1 MKLNRHAIVPT
12 IKAALPAARA
22 AIIHEPVYR
31 WMATLAGLML
41 IGVAAA
47 LVVFIRGLG
56 VTNLTDLV
64 PWGLWISIDLSA
76 ISLAAGAFSISAI
89 AYVLRRKEFR
99 PVAKTAVYVGF
110 VGYSI
115 AMMML
120 LLDIGRPDRFWHGF
134 VFWNIHSPLWEVTMC
149 VGLYFSVLML
159 EVMPIIG
166 HWSEVEHR
174 FPRISMRLTSVHK
187 LTPYLAVVG
196 LILSTLH
203 QSSLGLTYGKLI
215 ARPIW
220 NRPWPMAINFYVSA
234 IVGGIA
240 LVTFI
245 SLISAMLSPR
255 ARVNQALLDKLAH
268 GVGWAVLFLLALRWW
283 DLMSMPVDYVP
294 AKTEALYILTRGRLA
309 FNFWGLEIVLGML
322 LPAIILLT
330 PRLRRV
336 PRVRLLALGLIA
348 VGVVA
353 FRWNTNLV
361 GQLVV
366 FGTVP
371 GSEVPLFT
379 HYTPS
384 LIEILTG
391 TGVIAYG
398 LLAITFGV
406 RYFNVI
412 DHGEVVEAPAET
424 PVPAAMI
431 PSSSR

>member
-1 MKLNRHAIVPT
+1 LLPEPIHRLM
-12 IKAALPAARA
+12 ALLSL
-22 AIIHEPVYR
+22 V
-31 WMATLAGLML
+31 MLAGV
-41 IGVAAA
+41 GAA
-47 LVVFIRGLG
+47 LVVFVRGLG

-64 PWGLWISIDLSA
+64 PWGLWISIDLSSIA
-76 ISLAAGAFSISAI
+76 LAAGAFSVSAI
-89 AYVLRRKEFR
+89 AYVLRRRELR
-99 PVAKTAVYVGF
+99 PVARTAVYVGF
-110 VGYSI
+110 IGYSM

-159 EVMPIIG
+159 EVAPIVG
-166 HWSEVEHR
+166 HWREVERR
-174 FPRISMRLTSVHK
+174 FPRLSQRLTSVHK

-234 IVGGIA
+234 VIGGIA
-240 LVTFI
+240 LVTFV
-245 SLISAMLSPR
+245 SLLAALLTPR
-255 ARVNQALLDKLAH
+255 ARVNKALLDKLAH
-268 GVGWAVLFLLALRWW
+268 GVGWAALFLLALRWW
-283 DLMSMPVDYVP
+283 DLMSMPVDYAP
-294 AKTEALYILTRGRLA
+294 AETEALYILTRGRLA

-322 LPAIILLT
+322 LPAMILLI

-336 PRVRLLALGLIA
+336 ERLRLLALGLIV
-348 VGVVA
+348 VGVIA

-361 GQLVV
+361 GQLIVY
-366 FGTVP
+366 GTVP
-371 GSEVPLFT
+371 GSDVPLFT

-384 LIEILTG
+384 LVEILTG
-391 TGVIAYG
+391 MGVIAYG

-406 RYFNVI
+406 RYLNVI
-412 DHGEVVEAPAET
+412 DHGEVVEAPAEAA
-424 PVPAAMI
+424 VPAAMV
-431 PSSSR
+431 PSSR

>member
-1 MKLNRHAIVPT
+1 MKQRATELVHEYV
-12 IKAALPAARA
+12 LPASR
-22 AIIHEPVYR
+22 EPVVR
-31 WMATLAGLML
+31 WMAFLSVFIVAGV
-41 IGVAAA
+41 GAA
-47 LVVFIRGLG
+47 LVVFIKGLG

-76 ISLAAGAFSISAI
+76 IALAAGAFSVSAI
-89 AYVLRRKEFR
+89 AYLLRKKELQ

-110 VGYSI
+110 IGYSM

-149 VGLYFSVLML
+149 VGLYFSVLMM
-159 EVMPIIG
+159 EVIPIIG
-166 HWSEVEHR
+166 HWEPVEHR
-174 FPRISMRLTSVHK
+174 FPRISARMVSLHRI
-187 LTPYLAVVG
+187 TPVLALIG
-196 LILSTLH
+196 LCLSTLH
-203 QSSLGLTYGKLI
+203 QSSLGLTYGKLV

-220 NRPWPMAINFYVSA
+220 YRPWPMAIMFYVSA
-234 IVGGIA
+234 IIGGIA

-245 SLISAMLSPR
+245 SLFSARLTPQ
-255 ARVNQALLDKLAH
+255 AKVNKRVLDKMAH

-283 DLMSMPVDYVP
+283 DLMGMPAAYVP
-294 AKTEALYILTRGRLA
+294 GKTEALHILTRGRLA
-309 FNFWGLEIVLGML
+309 FNFWWLEIILGMVV
-322 LPAIILLT
+322 PAVILLI
-330 PRLRRV
+330 PQFRRNERLRMV
-336 PRVRLLALGLIA
+336 ALALIA

-371 GSEVPLFT
+371 GSDVPLFT

-384 LIEILTG
+384 LVEILTG
-391 TGVIAYG
+391 AGVIAYG
-398 LLAITFGV
+398 LLAVTFGV
-406 RYFNVI
+406 RYLHVI
-412 DHGEVVEAPAET
+412 DHGEVVEAPAEAS
-424 PVPAAMI
+424 VPAAMV